1 MKHTS
6 AKMFTDGHR
15 MGPDVGIHVAGVGD
29 NENGSSG
36 SAPII
41 NAAEG
46 STVVYAAPGATIGH
60 LAGIKPGLIHRSA
73 EGTTT
78 GLLSMSLGDFLE
90 KTAPLWAL
98 ATITLGLV
106 LIFRGRAA

>member
-1 MKHTS
+1 MKHNAT
-6 AKMFTDGHR
+6 KIFTDGHR

-29 NENGSSG
+29 NENGSAG
-36 SAPII
+36 APII

-73 EGTTT
+73 EGTST

-90 KTAPLWAL
+90 KTAPLWVL
-98 ATITLGLV
+98 TTIALGLV
-106 LIFRGRAA
+106 LIFRGRST

>member
-1 MKHTS
+1 MNHNSSKIFS
-6 AKMFTDGHR
+6 DGHR
-15 MGPDVGIHVAGVGD
+15 MGPNVGIKVAGVSD
-29 NENGSSG
+29 NEDDHGS

-41 NAAEG
+41 NAAAG

-60 LAGIKPGLIHRSA
+60 LAGTKPGLIHRSA
-73 EGTTT
+73 EGSSG
-78 GLLSMSLGDFLE
+78 GLLSISLGDFLE

-106 LIFRGRAA
+106 LIFRGRSS

>member
-1 MKHTS
+1 MNHNATKL
-6 AKMFTDGHR
+6 FTDGRR
-15 MGPDVGIHVAGVGD
+15 MGPDVGFKVAGVGD
-29 NENGSSG
+29 NGG
-36 SAPII
+36 ATGGAPII

-73 EGTTT
+73 EGTSN
-78 GLLSMSLGDFLE
+78 GWLSISLGDFLE

-98 ATITLGLV
+98 TTITLGLV
-106 LIFRGRAA
+106 LIFRGRSS

>member
-1 MKHTS
+1 MNHNSTKL
-6 AKMFTDGHR
+6 FTDGRR
-15 MGPDVGIHVAGVGD
+15 MGPDVGFKVAGLSDGG
-29 NENGSSG
+29 NGSAG
-36 SAPII
+36 AAPII

-73 EGTTT
+73 EGTSN

-98 ATITLGLV
+98 TTIALGLV
-106 LIFRGRAA
+106 LIFRGRSS